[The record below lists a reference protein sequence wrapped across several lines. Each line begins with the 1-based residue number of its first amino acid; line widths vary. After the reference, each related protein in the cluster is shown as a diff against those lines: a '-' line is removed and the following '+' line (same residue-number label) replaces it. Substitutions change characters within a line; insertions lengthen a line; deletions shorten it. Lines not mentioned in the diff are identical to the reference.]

1 MLPTKDRTLA
11 DKQSRQRNHPPTSL
25 PDPWCRRVTQNNNA
39 MPLHRILSR
48 WLGSTWI
55 FQMDPQNGSFFVL
68 KTIHFAGWLFWPPDF
83 QGDIRPLPA
92 LWGACTRMG
101 RTEPWKAGSWDKN
114 LWELWECRESPTSCG
129 LEQLFHFIYVHRF
142 IVIFFC
148 TSTWTWVNTVGQD
161 ACPNHVH
168 DCRQLTLSLGAER
181 EVVVEGQRM
190 MMRRDRRSLWV
201 PNWAVSKTLGP
212 RTLSPRT
219 LSRHC
224 VLDPV
229 EQLFK

>member
-101 RTEPWKAGSWDKN
+101 RTEPWKEGSWDKN

-148 TSTWTWVNTVGQD
+148 TSVNLGEHRWPGRMSKSRARLSAADALLGRWKGGGCGGATNDDEARPAKPVG
-161 ACPNHVH
+161 AK
-168 DCRQLTLSLGAER
+168 LSSFK
-181 EVVVEGQRM
+181 
-190 MMRRDRRSLWV
+190 D
-201 PNWAVSKTLGP
+201 P
-212 RTLSPRT
+212 RP
-219 LSRHC
+219 
-224 VLDPV
+224 
-229 EQLFK
+229 

>member
-101 RTEPWKAGSWDKN
+101 RTEPWKEGSWDKN

-142 IVIFFC
+142 IVIFFAPARELGWTPLARTHVQITC
-148 TSTWTWVNTVGQD
+148 TTVGSWRSPWALKGRWLWRGNEWWWGETGE
-161 ACPNHVH
+161 ACG
-168 DCRQLTLSLGAER
+168 CQIEQF
-181 EVVVEGQRM
+181 QR
-190 MMRRDRRSLWV
+190 
-201 PNWAVSKTLGP
+201 P
-212 RTLSPRT
+212 
-219 LSRHC
+219 
-224 VLDPV
+224 
-229 EQLFK
+229 